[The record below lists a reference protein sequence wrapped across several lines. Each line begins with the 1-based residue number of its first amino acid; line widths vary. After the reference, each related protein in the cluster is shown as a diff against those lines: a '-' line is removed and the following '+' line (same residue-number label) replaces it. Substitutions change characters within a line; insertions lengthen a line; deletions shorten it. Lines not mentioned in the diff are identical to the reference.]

1 MAEKNTQDNQNS
13 KKKHKWIGIFL
24 IALLI
29 LFIGLAGYYLEKDL
43 EPMPD
48 NQIEDSKVLDES
60 ADSSKE
66 AAMNNGEESETTE
79 TEEITA
85 TKETPKIEEEI
96 KEDTASNEGAVSSDM
111 KTESEQPAVEQSTE
125 TEQGENEMA
134 AESDMDAAA
143 VEDGEDEITADS
155 ETEVTEVEKESEEE
169 SDDALVEDKDSSM
182 TADSDVEKDKVEKE
196 SDIETESGVS
206 NQQQEEM
213 VEDLDSET
221 EVEKL
226 KTEDS
231 ESDIEDS
238 SVEKDGLIVSSDQNQ
253 EADSDTEEL
262 DKSDIDQ
269 ESEDFVEDDSSQLD
283 SGVDSEGQAES
294 ESQNDFSQELEDPTL
309 LDRILSILGLSDSS
323 FSQDLNILF
332 VGLDDEES
340 VAVGTIEADSIMLVK
355 LRPEIDKLQLEHIDE
370 DTNYKGQL
378 LREYHNGDI
387 QLAVEEI
394 TETEIDYYVY
404 VNYQGFEKVI
414 DELGGVKITLD
425 KEVKVPGLGLNLKA
439 GDNLLSGKEALNFV
453 RWKGSDSM
461 ARFERQKLLINSVVT
476 KLKSNNIL
484 FNVKELYNTIVEG
497 YNSIETDINPVLA
510 AEIFNYLREND
521 ELELEFIE

>member
-24 IALLI
+24 VALLI
-29 LFIGLAGYYLEKDL
+29 LFIGLAGYYLERDL

-66 AAMNNGEESETTE
+66 AAMNSGEESETTE

-85 TKETPKIEEEI
+85 TEETPKIEEEI

-125 TEQGENEMA
+125 KSAGVEQNQ
-134 AESDMDAAA
+134 
-143 VEDGEDEITADS
+143 
-155 ETEVTEVEKESEEE
+155 EVE

-238 SVEKDGLIVSSDQNQ
+238 SVEKDGLMVSSDQNQ

-269 ESEDFVEDDSSQLD
+269 ESEDFVEDNSPLD
-283 SGVDSEGQAES
+283 SQVDSEGQAES

-309 LDRILSILGLSDSS
+309 LERILSILGLSDSS

-355 LRPEIDKLQLEHIDE
+355 LRPEIGKLQLEHIDE

-378 LREYHNGDI
+378 LRKYHNGDI

-414 DELGGVKITLD
+414 DELGGVKITLN